1 MNWFKKR
8 PPSFLKA
15 LQKSL
20 PDNFTLPIEISNFM
34 KWLEAEKQ
42 VYQFKRTQEL
52 FLPTIPVKSM
62 DQLWSHFAFVIEPN
76 LVRNW
81 FGKKGLEERLVP
93 LVKCGADGSHLAI
106 WKNGKSSSYVF
117 LGSEGEAFTV
127 TKDVRSFLV
136 FITMGYVSVEG
147 NFSLSSPPKEHINCH
162 TNWTKLSYVQNHIK
176 NTYEVSYPEIAADL
190 IENFE
195 DDPFTKFVEITCS

>member
-8 PPSFLKA
+8 TPSFLKA

-20 PDNFTLPIEISNFM
+20 PENFTLPVEISDFI

-42 VYQFKRTQEL
+42 VYRFKRTQQL

-62 DQLWSHFAFVIEPN
+62 DQLWSYFAFVIEPD
-76 LVRNW
+76 LIRHW
-81 FGKKGLEERLVP
+81 FGKEGLEERLVP

-106 WKNGKSSSYVF
+106 WKNGESSSYVF

-127 TKDVRSFLV
+127 TKDVKSFLV
-136 FITMGYVSVEG
+136 FITMGYDSVEG
-147 NFSLSSPPKEHINCH
+147 RFSLSSPPQENCH
-162 TNWTKLSYVQNHIK
+162 PAWTKPSYVQNHIQ
-176 NTYEVSYPEIAADL
+176 NTYEVSYPASATDL
-190 IENFE
+190 VENIE
-195 DDPFTKFVEITCS
+195 DDPFTKFVEVTCS